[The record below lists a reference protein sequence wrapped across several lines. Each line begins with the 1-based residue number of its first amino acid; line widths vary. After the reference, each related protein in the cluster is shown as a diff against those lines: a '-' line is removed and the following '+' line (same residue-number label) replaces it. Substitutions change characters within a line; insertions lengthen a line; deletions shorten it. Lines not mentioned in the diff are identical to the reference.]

1 VVLDP
6 TFVLDLD
13 PYFKKGNKNIFL
25 PNIFELAMQTYTNK
39 NKNKNKN
46 IYLSFLAIH
55 AALMIT
61 ANMFELYDVIVWA
74 LMDANS
80 T

>member
-1 VVLDP
+1 MKNTSLCSIW
-6 TFVLDLD
+6 
-13 PYFKKGNKNIFL
+13 KKTNFL
-25 PNIFELAMQTYTNK
+25 NK

-55 AALMIT
+55 TALMIT

>member
-1 VVLDP
+1 MCFGVLGEYAKILFASFP
-6 TFVLDLD
+6 C
-13 PYFKKGNKNIFL
+13 
-25 PNIFELAMQTYTNK
+25 
-39 NKNKNKN
+39 KNKNKN

-55 AALMIT
+55 TALMIT

>member
-1 VVLDP
+1 MSSTASCIETCDSADP
-6 TFVLDLD
+6 KVCHTG
-13 PYFKKGNKNIFL
+13 KA
-25 PNIFELAMQTYTNK
+25 AMDNF
-39 NKNKNKN
+39 KNKNKN

-55 AALMIT
+55 TALMIT

>member
-1 VVLDP
+1 MIAK
-6 TFVLDLD
+6 
-13 PYFKKGNKNIFL
+13 YFDVDMKKIWFNRFMLNI
-25 PNIFELAMQTYTNK
+25 
-39 NKNKNKN
+39 KNKNKN

-55 AALMIT
+55 TALMIT

>member
-1 VVLDP
+1 MLSADQTEISLLLMSRPSHIYAYLD
-6 TFVLDLD
+6 
-13 PYFKKGNKNIFL
+13 Y
-25 PNIFELAMQTYTNK
+25 
-39 NKNKNKN
+39 KNKNKN

-55 AALMIT
+55 TALMIT

>member
-1 VVLDP
+1 
-6 TFVLDLD
+6 
-13 PYFKKGNKNIFL
+13 
-25 PNIFELAMQTYTNK
+25 MNK

-55 AALMIT
+55 TALMIT

>member
-1 VVLDP
+1 MIAK
-6 TFVLDLD
+6 
-13 PYFKKGNKNIFL
+13 YFDVDMKKIWFNRFMLNI
-25 PNIFELAMQTYTNK
+25 
-39 NKNKNKN
+39 KNKNKN

-55 AALMIT
+55 TALMIT
-61 ANMFELYDVIVWA
+61 ANIFELYDVIVWA